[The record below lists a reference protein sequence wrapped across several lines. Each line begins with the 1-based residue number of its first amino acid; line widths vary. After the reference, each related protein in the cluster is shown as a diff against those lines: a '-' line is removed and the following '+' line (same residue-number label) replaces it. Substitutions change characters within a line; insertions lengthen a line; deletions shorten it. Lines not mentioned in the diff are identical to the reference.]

1 MELNKLPLNEKIR
14 YLRNEKGI
22 SQGQL
27 SRLSGI
33 SVAEIC
39 RLEKGERQ
47 NPSVTLL
54 NKLLKGLD
62 ADLETYLI
70 VVGFYDLWE
79 RK

>member
-1 MELNKLPLNEKIR
+1 MDFNKLPLNEKIK
-14 YLRNEKGI
+14 YLRNERGM

-27 SRLSGI
+27 SRVSGI

-62 ADLETYLI
+62 VDVNTYLT
-70 VVGFYDLWE
+70 VVGFFDL
-79 RK
+79 